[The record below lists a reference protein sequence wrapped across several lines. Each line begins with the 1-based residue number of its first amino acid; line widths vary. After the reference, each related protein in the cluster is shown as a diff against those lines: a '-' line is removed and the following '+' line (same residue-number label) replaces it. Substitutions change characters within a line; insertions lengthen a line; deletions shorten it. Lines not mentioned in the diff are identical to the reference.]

1 MELSSAMFHYTHDEP
16 GRPIDDII
24 VRITHFE
31 YLVNGHQAVAHYLLF
46 PGYPLEASAGLSRPA
61 GR

>member
-1 MELSSAMFHYTHDEP
+1 MFHYTQDEP

-31 YLVNGHQAVAHYLLF
+31 YLVNGHQAFAHFLLI